1 MLAPTSSTV
10 KNPLD
15 QLQPLPQPVE
25 TSTPQLEKNQAAPV
39 VGSSTY
45 APGDL
50 PVPDSPSTA
59 PATVT
64 PPRNSSLI
72 AQHNEAA
79 HAIQQLYT
87 EQPNFKT
94 FLQQQL
100 ATLFPDQPHL
110 NVADLTFKRW
120 RKQNDGSIK
129 TLSVEPFLDALHKE
143 IQEQLRNPGKK
154 AGEGNN
160 VYGDF
165 FTRGGTGVPPT
176 LVTPSHSLH
185 TIAQRIAQYA
195 TTQQKFWT
203 TPRQSPHNPHVRT
216 TPQNELLALYKQQLA
231 TVAAARTNDGTLSP
245 ASKQLIDTALQ
256 YPTLAARENAFA
268 DGARPGVYPITVDDG
283 TERGALLAGTFL
295 ITQTDGSFATEPAWP
310 KGRSLALDDSHGPVV
325 LYTPSKGFEEFATPA
340 QAREALAKRLDEGGV
355 EAELLLQTLPLALQ
369 NRTEQPSGD
378 DLTWRV
384 EPVAAEVLAE
394 GISWMLKRQQE
405 EINKQLTQTL
415 TATTPANPLT
425 DPTSAQ
431 AIDEAADWSYQLD
444 STNALL
450 AYNAKLIEKQQPQW
464 LKNLT
469 PDQEAI
475 FLKLE
480 QWEKKSTD
488 ALLPLLEKIPSLSD
502 FARDRMNEAIKK
514 LYPTAQID
522 ADKLKVQI
530 NETTVQDNSTSF
542 ILADM
547 TLEIF
552 GKRTTTSSEK
562 TQLSLTDLALKNPT
576 GFLPRSLQKKTTITL
591 TLPLTDT
598 QGNPIR
604 DSSGKPIILNDEQLK
619 ALIKTADVGG
629 QYDKLLKKELAPDAP
644 SNLREAW
651 KSSLSDAMEKDAFL
665 AELNPT
671 AYKEQAAEDKNS
683 KRAAQWVTAILDH
696 PDPANRPK
704 VDGQNIIANALYDY
718 GQPVHGVMVIGNKAD
733 SSLVLYTPKAPDGI
747 AFREVA
753 DQKAMDDLLKKDE
766 WKAYIADRKSPVK
779 KDDVAERDEAVRG
792 IANSPFTALAPDKV
806 LDIAGKSIKVMLGGS
821 VLKPIEGN
829 VQDHLY
835 HQNVQMIV
843 DKADHQSVS
852 SAEVAKQSF
861 INMATYG
868 VEVGMVF
875 LDFLPGAG
883 KVARAGTHLSKA
895 ALIALRANRKLLPKL
910 TSHPGLAKTIF
921 VDFLLA
927 TAGIK
932 GVRAAPLRPVFRS
945 STAARA
951 PTPRQGPITS
961 TPTPHTPAPATASTS
976 SGAGTVATRS
986 STSAATPSR
995 DLSAYTVPNE
1005 VISGRPLR
1013 PDGTYNVGDNWYVR
1027 FTDSTG
1033 ENRVY
1038 QIDSAFHARSGQVN
1052 IIDPNAPATAS
1063 RSSRMVASLQ
1073 SAGNGEWRLNALPGG
1088 RGKRGRTA
1096 PPDDIYM
1103 DRILAGNGT
1112 VTGEPGVTGNIRRWF
1127 MRDTRNFYNNRLANA
1142 TPTRV
1147 IEPAITTNRTP
1158 EVAIQNALSQPGIR
1172 GLVFG
1177 ELHDEPVTFQL
1188 LIDQMQNFANSGVTT
1203 VYLENAIFL
1212 RSWPGITDASLLTSH
1227 TDYLGIRIYRPE
1239 FSGGPTMVDVIAEAE
1254 RHGIKVIGLEHPQLT
1269 SHMDNLKAWRANPI
1283 WEVDRLRE
1291 FNYFA
1296 TRIMEELP
1304 AGEKYV
1310 AVVGMAHMN
1319 NYDGV
1324 PGLAELTGGLGVSV
1338 SPSLKGSSSLASQ
1351 PPHTAP
1357 PPLKFLHGTSTP
1369 EPRGDIHIDY
1379 NIDALIV

>member
-1 MLAPTSSTV
+1 MLAPASSTV
-10 KNPLD
+10 QNPLD
-15 QLQPLPQPVE
+15 QHQPFPQPAG
-25 TSTPQLEKNQAAPV
+25 TPTPQLEKSQAAPFV
-39 VGSSTY
+39 ASSTY
-45 APGDL
+45 APDDL
-50 PVPDSPSTA
+50 PVPDSPSTP
-59 PATVT
+59 PAAVT

-72 AQHNEAA
+72 EQHNEAA
-79 HAIQQLYT
+79 HAIQQLYK

-120 RKQNDGSIK
+120 GKQNDGSIK

-154 AGEGNN
+154 ADEGNK

-165 FTRGGTGVPPT
+165 FTRGSTGVPPT

-185 TIAQRIAQYA
+185 TIAQRIVQYA

-231 TVAAARTNDGTLSP
+231 TVAAARANDGTLSP

-268 DGARPGVYPITVDDG
+268 DGARPGVYPLTVDDG

-340 QAREALAKRLDEGGV
+340 QAREALAKRLDDGGV

-394 GISWMLKRQQE
+394 GIPWMLKRQQE
-405 EINKQLTQTL
+405 EINKQLIQTL

-431 AIDEAADWSYQLD
+431 AIDDAADWSYQLD

-522 ADKLKVQI
+522 ADKLKVQVD
-530 NETTVQDNSTSF
+530 ETTTQDNSTSF

-552 GKRTTTSSEK
+552 GKRTTTSSGQ

-598 QGNPIR
+598 QGNPIL
-604 DSSGKPIILNDEQLK
+604 DSNGKPIILNDEQLK

-651 KSSLSDAMEKDAFL
+651 KSNLSDAMEKDAFL

-718 GQPVHGVMVIGNKAD
+718 GQPVHGVMVIGNKVD

-753 DQKAMDDLLKKDE
+753 GQKAMDDLFKKDE

-779 KDDVAERDEAVRG
+779 KDDVAERDEVVRG
-792 IANSPFTALAPDKV
+792 IPNNPFTALAPDKA
-806 LDIAGKSIKVMLGGS
+806 LDIAEKSIKVMLGGS

-835 HQNVQMIV
+835 QQNVQMIV

-883 KVARAGTHLSKA
+883 KVARTGTHLSKA

-910 TSHPGLAKTIF
+910 TKHPGLAKTIF

-945 STAARA
+945 STSART
-951 PTPRQGPITS
+951 PTPRQRPTTPTPTP

-976 SGAGTVATRS
+976 SGAGTVATRP
-986 STSAATPSR
+986 STSAAPPSR

-1005 VISGRPLR
+1005 VISGRALR

-1063 RSSRMVASLQ
+1063 RSSRTVASLQ
-1073 SAGNGEWRLNALPGG
+1073 SAGNGEWRINQLPGG
-1088 RGKRGRTA
+1088 RRGKRRKQFHMW
-1096 PPDDIYM
+1096 PISYPDW
-1103 DRILAGNGT
+1103 LFLNGPDHT
-1112 VTGEPGVTGNIRRWF
+1112 LHVGKRRWANRWF
-1127 MRDTRNFYNNRLANA
+1127 KEGMNDSYVHQALNPTPRPNMPALGPNTSPGEMARDLL
-1142 TPTRV
+1142 RV
-1147 IEPAITTNRTP
+1147 
-1158 EVAIQNALSQPGIR
+1158 SDGI
-1172 GLVFG
+1172 VFG
-1177 ELHDEPVTFQL
+1177 EKHDQISTNVM
-1188 LIDQMQNFANSGVTT
+1188 LIKNMQAYAESGVTT
-1203 VYLENAIFL
+1203 LYLEGAYWDIANGVGGVWQTPANAKKYKHGTPTRNDVIA
-1212 RSWPGITDASLLTSH
+1212 TAQQH
-1227 TDYLGIRIYRPE
+1227 GIRI
-1239 FSGGPTMVDVIAEAE
+1239 V
-1254 RHGIKVIGLEHPQLT
+1254 GLEHEHLT
-1269 SHMDNLKAWRANPI
+1269 MHITRTEEIDAANA
-1283 WEVDRLRE
+1283 EHTLDRLRE

-1296 TRIMEELP
+1296 SQVIQQTP
-1304 AGEKYV
+1304 PGEKWI
-1310 AVVGMAHMN
+1310 AVVGRRHMN
-1319 NYDGV
+1319 TTQGV
-1324 PGLAELTGGLGVSV
+1324 PGIAEQTGAVGVGVYDAPQGASSNAV
-1338 SPSLKGSSSLASQ
+1338 KNTGSRPATEERFAADATVGDYQVHQNVDPYLK
-1351 PPHTAP
+1351 
-1357 PPLKFLHGTSTP
+1357 TP
-1369 EPRGDIHIDY
+1369 
-1379 NIDALIV
+1379 

>member
-1 MLAPTSSTV
+1 MLAPASSTV
-10 KNPLD
+10 QTPLD
-15 QLQPLPQPVE
+15 QHRPFHQPAG
-25 TSTPQLEKNQAAPV
+25 TPTPHLEKSQAAPFV
-39 VGSSTY
+39 ASSTY
-45 APGDL
+45 APDDL
-50 PVPDSPSTA
+50 PVPDSPSTP
-59 PATVT
+59 PAAVT

-72 AQHNEAA
+72 EQHNEAA
-79 HAIQQLYT
+79 HAIQQLYK

-143 IQEQLRNPGKK
+143 IQEQLRNPGNK

-160 VYGDF
+160 LYGDF
-165 FTRGGTGVPPT
+165 FTRGSTGVPPT

-185 TIAQRIAQYA
+185 TIAQRIVQYA

-231 TVAAARTNDGTLSP
+231 TVAAARANDGTLSP

-268 DGARPGVYPITVDDG
+268 DGARPGVYPLTVDDG

-394 GISWMLKRQQE
+394 GIPWMLKRQQE

-431 AIDEAADWSYQLD
+431 AIDDAADWSYQLD

-469 PDQEAI
+469 PAQEAI

-502 FARDRMNEAIKK
+502 FARNRMNEAIRK

-522 ADKLKVQI
+522 ADKLTVKIDQ
-530 NETTVQDNSTSF
+530 TTTRDNSTNF
-542 ILADM
+542 VLADVAM
-547 TLEIF
+547 SIM
-552 GKRTTTSSEK
+552 GNRVTTSSEQK
-562 TQLSLTDLALKNPT
+562 QLSLTDLALKNPT
-576 GFLPRSLQKKTTITL
+576 GFLPRSIQKKTTITL
-591 TLPLTDT
+591 TLPLIDT

-604 DSSGKPIILNDEQLK
+604 DSRGKPIILNDEQLK
-619 ALIKTADVGG
+619 ALIKAADVGG
-629 QYDKLLKKELAPDAP
+629 EYDKLLKKELAPDAP
-644 SNLREAW
+644 SPLREAW
-651 KSSLSDAMEKDAFL
+651 KTNLSDAMEKDAFL

-671 AYKEQAAEDKNS
+671 AYIEQAAEDKNS

-696 PDPANRPK
+696 PNPANRPK

-718 GQPVHGVMVIGNKAD
+718 GQPVHGVMVIGNKVD

-753 DQKAMDDLLKKDE
+753 DQKAMDALLKKDA

-779 KDDVAERDEAVRG
+779 KDDVAEFDEVVRD
-792 IANSPFTALAPDKV
+792 IPNNPFTALAPDKV
-806 LDIAGKSIKVMLGGS
+806 LDIADKSTKVMLGGS
-821 VLKPIEGN
+821 ALKPIRGN

-835 HQNVQMIV
+835 EQNVQMIV

-861 INMATYG
+861 INKATFG
-868 VEVGMVF
+868 VEVGMLF

-883 KVARAGTHLSKA
+883 KVASTTTHLSKA

-910 TSHPGLAKTIF
+910 MKNPGLAQTLYI
-921 VDFLLA
+921 DFLLA
-927 TAGIK
+927 STGIK
-932 GVRAAPLRPVFRS
+932 GVRAGPLRPVFRQ
-945 STAARA
+945 STTARA
-951 PTPRQGPITS
+951 PAPRQVTGTS
-961 TPTPHTPAPATASTS
+961 TGTPPSTPPATASTS
-976 SGAGTVATRS
+976 SGVTSVATPVARP
-986 STSAATPSR
+986 TR

-1005 VISGRPLR
+1005 VITGRPLR

-1038 QIDSAFHARSGQVN
+1038 QIDSAFHARSGHVN

-1063 RSSRMVASLQ
+1063 RSSRTVASLQ
-1073 SAGNGEWRLNALPGG
+1073 SAGNGEWRINQLPGG
-1088 RGKRGRTA
+1088 RRHRKNHIQQHWNINFVDYLIVGL
-1096 PPDDIYM
+1096 PDSSTQPCYRRMTI
-1103 DRILAGNGT
+1103 
-1112 VTGEPGVTGNIRRWF
+1112 RWF
-1127 MRDTRNFYNNRLANA
+1127 REGMTESYANHAVAPRPRPNMPALTPDTS
-1142 TPTRV
+1142 PGEMTRELLRV
-1147 IEPAITTNRTP
+1147 
-1158 EVAIQNALSQPGIR
+1158 SDGI
-1172 GLVFG
+1172 VFG
-1177 ELHDEPVTFQL
+1177 EKHDQISTNVM
-1188 LIDQMQNFANSGVTT
+1188 LIKNMQGYADSGVTT
-1203 VYLENAIFL
+1203 LYLEGAYWNSA
-1212 RSWPGITDASLLTSH
+1212 SGVDGVWQTPADAKKYKRGT
-1227 TDYLGIRIYRPE
+1227 
-1239 FSGGPTMVDVIAEAE
+1239 PTRDDVLAAAQQ
-1254 RHGIKVIGLEHPQLT
+1254 HGIKIVGLEHE
-1269 SHMDNLKAWRANPI
+1269 HMTMHITRTPI
-1283 WEVDRLRE
+1283 GEAGNAAHTTDRLRE

-1296 TRIMEELP
+1296 SKIIQQTP
-1304 AGEKYV
+1304 PGEKWI
-1310 AVVGMAHMN
+1310 AVVGRRHMN
-1319 NYDGV
+1319 TTQGV
-1324 PGLAELTGGLGVSV
+1324 PGIAEQTGAVSV
-1338 SPSLKGSSSLASQ
+1338 GVYDAPQGASSNAVKNTGSRPAPEEKFAADATVGDYQVHQNVDPYLK
-1351 PPHTAP
+1351 
-1357 PPLKFLHGTSTP
+1357 TS
-1369 EPRGDIHIDY
+1369 
-1379 NIDALIV
+1379 